1 MQSKA
6 MKDFMAKLYGFGAAI
21 VIVGAMFKI
30 MHWPGAGAMLVCG
43 LSTEAVIFF
52 FSAFEKPHEEVDWT
66 LVYPELAMGHG
77 NDDAFGDQG
86 HDEAEEKKEHTGT
99 IVEQLDEMLEEAK
112 VAPELISSLG
122 EGLKSFSQNVSSMSN
137 LSETSIA
144 TDKYNENVKKAADS
158 LGSMNQAYLKGGEV
172 MSDLAGVSS
181 EIKSGLN
188 EVASATSEY
197 SGSMKSASHSL
208 NALNSSYSK
217 AAEAAEKLASISSAE
232 SAKGYND
239 QLQKVTQNL
248 SSLNSMYEMELKDS
262 DNRMDTLKEFYG
274 GMANIVKAGTTKNYS
289 DNLQKVTENLSSLN
303 SVYENELRDS
313 DSRLNTLKEFYGGM
327 TEVIKSGVT
336 KNYNDKLQKVTENL
350 SSLSS
355 MYTTELQNSEK
366 QFHTLKEFYM
376 GMGEILKSIKASAED
391 TRKYKEEIATLNQ
404 NLATLNAVY
413 GNMLSAMR
421 TPFNQ
426 KANKATAGSE
436 V

>member
-6 MKDFMAKLYGFGAAI
+6 MKNFMAKLYGFGAAI
-21 VIVGAMFKI
+21 VIIGAMFKI

-52 FSAFEKPHEEVDWT
+52 FSAFEVPHEEVDWT
-66 LVYPELAMGHG
+66 LVYPQLAMGHG
-77 NDDAFGDQG
+77 DEDAFGDQG
-86 HDEAEEKKEHTGT
+86 HDKEEEKKEHTGT
-99 IVEQLDEMLEEAK
+99 ITEQLDEMLEEAK
-112 VAPELISSLG
+112 VAPELIASLG
-122 EGLKSFSQNVSSMSN
+122 VGLQSFSQNVSSMTN
-137 LSETSIA
+137 LTESSIA
-144 TDKYNENVKKAADS
+144 TDKYNENIKKAADS

-217 AAEAAEKLASISSAE
+217 AAEAAEKLAAVSSAE

-239 QLQKVTQNL
+239 QLNKVTQNL
-248 SSLNSMYEMELKDS
+248 SSLNSFYELELKDS
-262 DNRMDTLKEFYG
+262 DNRMNTLKEFYG
-274 GMANIVKAGTTKNYS
+274 SIADVMKSGVTKSYN
-289 DNLQKVTENLSSLN
+289 DQLNKVTQNLSSLN
-303 SVYENELRDS
+303 SVYENELNDS
-313 DSRLNTLKEFYGGM
+313 DNRLNTLKEFYGGM
-327 TEVIKSGVT
+327 SQVVKSGAT
-336 KNYNDKLQKVTENL
+336 KNYGDQVQKVTQSL

-355 MYTTELQNSEK
+355 MYNTELQNSEK
-366 QFHTLKEFYM
+366 QFNTLREFYG
-376 GMGEILKSIKASAED
+376 GMGEILKSIKASADD
-391 TRKYKEEIATLNQ
+391 TRKYKDEITTLNQ
-404 NLATLNAVY
+404 NLATLNAIY

-421 TPFNQ
+421 APFNQ